1 MKEIHLIC
9 NPTSGKGSASHALN
23 KIKEWA
29 SLQPDLKLNVHLTE
43 NIGHATSIARDLTIT
58 NNPVTILVIGGDGSV
73 NEVLNGIQNFENTTL
88 GILPYGSGNDFVR
101 AFGMNNPDP
110 VKLFESYVKN
120 PIVKKIDFLLLNDKY
135 RAINEIGLGLC
146 AEVIAMRNRM
156 KHFSPKT
163 QYKIATVIKSLFW
176 KSFSY
181 SVSVDG
187 NGPTNVRSM
196 WFTINNGVAIGGGM
210 PTAPDAKIDDGL
222 ISIMFVKKFNHLKT
236 LHHLLKAK
244 KGKVYE
250 LKETEKYTCREIDL
264 QGTNFSLEYD
274 GNLLQ
279 NLDHINVKII
289 PGKLNLLVNKG
300 E

>member
-9 NPTSGKGSASHALN
+9 NPTSGKGSAAQALN

-29 SLQPDLKLNVHLTE
+29 SLQSDVKFNIHLTE
-43 NIGHATSIARDLTIT
+43 NIGHATAIARDLTVT
-58 NNPVTILVIGGDGSV
+58 NNPTTIFVIGGDGSV

-101 AFGMNNPDP
+101 ILGMDNPDP
-110 VKLFESYVKN
+110 IKLIEGYIKN
-120 PIVKKIDFLLLNDKY
+120 PIIKKTDFLLLNDKY

-146 AEVIAMRNRM
+146 AEVIAMRNKM

-163 QYKIATVIKSLFW
+163 QYKIATLAKSLFW
-176 KSFSY
+176 KTFNY
-181 SVSVDG
+181 SVSFDKKEPIDVK
-187 NGPTNVRSM
+187 SM
-196 WFTINNGVAIGGGM
+196 WFTINNGFAIGGGM
-210 PTAPDAKIDDGL
+210 LTAPDAKIDDGL
-222 ISIMFVKKFNHLKT
+222 ISIMYVKKFNHIKT

-250 LKETEKYTCREIDL
+250 LKETEKLTCKEIDL
-264 QGTNFSLEYD
+264 HGTNFALEYD
-274 GNLLQ
+274 GNLLE